1 VRSGLPPASRSSPS
15 GQTSRGLLYSG
26 SCHCGAIAFEVEA
39 EIAEVMDCNCS
50 MCRRRG
56 GLLTFV
62 PRDKLTLKTPAL
74 ALSTYELNKHVIKH
88 HFCAICG
95 IAPFGE
101 GQGKDGPTAAVNVRC
116 LPDVDLE
123 ALTVTKFDG
132 KRF

>member
-1 VRSGLPPASRSSPS
+1 
-15 GQTSRGLLYSG
+15 
-26 SCHCGAIAFEVEA
+26 
-39 EIAEVMDCNCS
+39 

-62 PRDKLTLKTPAL
+62 PRDKLTLKTPAS
-74 ALSTYELNKHVIKH
+74 ALSTYEFNKYVIKH

-101 GQGKDGPTAAVNVRC
+101 GQGKDGPTVRGQRS
-116 LPDVDLE
+116 LYVDLE